1 MPNFYDLTTDL
12 AQLYESI
19 TVGEDGSIDE
29 ETLATLNAMQEPWR
43 DKAVAIAR
51 LAKNLGGELAAYEQ
65 HEAAIRSRRMRIEKQ
80 VDQLKTYLRDNMERL
95 GETAVEEGTIKIR
108 LCRNSQPTVVLQGL
122 GLHNVPAAFV
132 IHPEPV
138 LDKRKCIEHHK
149 LGREITGVEFIVG
162 KHVRIS

>member
-12 AQLYESI
+12 ANLYESI

-29 ETLATLNAMQEPWR
+29 ETLATLNAMQQPWR
-43 DKAVAIAR
+43 DKAVAIGK
-51 LAKNLGGELAAYEQ
+51 LVKNLGGELMAYEQ
-65 HEAAIRSRRMRIEKQ
+65 HEATIRARRMRIEKQ
-80 VDQLKTYLRDNMERL
+80 VDQLKTYLRENMERL

-149 LGREITGVEFIVG
+149 RGEQITGVEFLIG